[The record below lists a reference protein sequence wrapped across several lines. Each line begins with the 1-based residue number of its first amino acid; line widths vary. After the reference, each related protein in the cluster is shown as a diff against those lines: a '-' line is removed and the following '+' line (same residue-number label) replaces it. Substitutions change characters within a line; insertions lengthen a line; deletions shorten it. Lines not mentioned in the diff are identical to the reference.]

1 MDFAVHYTS
10 EQEDFR
16 RQVRRWLEDNAPAE
30 LVDSSE
36 HDEPWE
42 RYLLRRDLG
51 RRLGQRG
58 WLYPLG
64 SREYG
69 GGGMHLD
76 AALVLIEEMQRIGLS
91 LPPYYDSGGTLGS
104 VAIQVWG
111 TDDQKRA
118 LLPPIY
124 SGAQRTW
131 QLLTEPG
138 AGSDVAAVSTQAVRE
153 GNSYRITGEKV
164 FIGSAHGADALWT
177 LVRTGPHEARHRN
190 LSWFMIDA
198 ASPGITITPMR
209 LIGGTDKNTVH
220 FDNVEVPAANLVGGE
235 DQGWTVATTH
245 LELEH
250 GLRGDHLIGHRLEQ
264 YWQALVAEW
273 EQNHASFGTDADPH
287 ARDLL
292 VQAYIRKEV
301 VRLLGIRNFWLAS
314 GAGEL
319 TYEGP
324 QAYLMEKTTTQWL
337 AAAMIDVLGL
347 AAIVRD
353 HDSSTAA
360 LVTAAEAGSIYE
372 MHGGGTAEIQKLV
385 MARRL
390 GLGRRSAEASG
401 RLR

>member
-10 EQEDFR
+10 EQEEFR
-16 RQVRRWLEDNAPAE
+16 RQVKAWLDDNVPAE

-36 HDEPWE
+36 HDEPPE
-42 RYLLRRDLG
+42 RYRLRRQLG

-64 SREYG
+64 PPEYG
-69 GGGMHLD
+69 GGGLQLD
-76 AALVLIEEMQRIGLS
+76 AGLVLIEEMQRIGLS
-91 LPPYYDSGGTLGS
+91 LPPYYDSGGALGS

-111 TDDQKRA
+111 TEEQKQA
-118 LLPPIY
+118 LLPPIFR
-124 SGAQRTW
+124 GEQRTW

-138 AGSDVAAVSTQAVRE
+138 AGSDVAAVSTQAVR
-153 GNSYRITGEKV
+153 YRDAYRVTGEKV
-164 FIGSAHGADALWT
+164 FIGSANGADALWT
-177 LVRTGPHEARHRN
+177 LVRTGPPEARHHN
-190 LSWFMIDA
+190 LSWFMVDA
-198 ASPGITITPMR
+198 GAPGITITPMR
-209 LIGGTDKNTVH
+209 LIGGTDKNTVR
-220 FDNVEVPAANLVGGE
+220 FDDVEVPAANLVGGE
-235 DQGWTVATTH
+235 NQGWTVATTH

-264 YWQALVAEW
+264 YWQALLTEWRKERHDSPVA
-273 EQNHASFGTDADPH
+273 ASAH

-292 VQAYIRKEV
+292 VEAYVRKEV

-324 QAYLMEKTTTQWL
+324 QAYLMEKMTTRWL
-337 AAAMIDVLGL
+337 AEAMIDVLGL
-347 AAIVRD
+347 AAVVQGD
-353 HDSSTAA
+353 DSKSAS
-360 LVTAAEAGSIYE
+360 LVTAAQAGSIYE
-372 MHGGGTAEIQKLV
+372 MHGGGTAEIQKLI

-390 GLGRRSAEASG
+390 GLGRRPAEASG